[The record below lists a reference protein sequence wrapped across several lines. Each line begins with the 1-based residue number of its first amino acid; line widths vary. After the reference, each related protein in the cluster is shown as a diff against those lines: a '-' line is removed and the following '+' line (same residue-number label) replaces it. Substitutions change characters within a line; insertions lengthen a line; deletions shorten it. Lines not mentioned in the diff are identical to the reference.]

1 MTLPDQFINLIN
13 EMQKKDEVYLKYNEP
28 LSKISS
34 FKIGGNADIIIYP
47 KTVESLLNII
57 SLADNFNIRYD
68 VFGNCTNVLFDDSG
82 YRGAL
87 IITNKISAVSID
99 GNLIHAECG
108 ASLMSLSIAAAKAG
122 LSGLEFAYGIPG
134 TVGGAVTM
142 NAGAYGSDISSVLEY
157 SDCISGGT
165 LKRLSNEDHNFGY
178 RKSIYSNSA
187 LYLTSATFRLEK
199 SDCGLIRGKMDEL
212 MNLRKSKQ
220 PLEYPSAGSVF
231 KRYPGF
237 FTAKLIDEAGLKGF
251 SVGGAQVS
259 TKHAGFIIN
268 TGNATSSD
276 VKKLIEII
284 KDKIYERNGI
294 NIECEIISVPETIS

>member
-1 MTLPDQFINLIN
+1 MTLPNQFVIILN
-13 EMQKKDEVYLKYNEP
+13 EMQKKDEVSLKYNEP

-34 FKIGGNADIIIYP
+34 FKIGGIADVIIYP
-47 KTVESLLNII
+47 KTIEALMKII
-57 SLADNFNIRYD
+57 SLADNYNIRYD
-68 VFGNCTNVLFDDSG
+68 VFGNCTNILFDDFG

-87 IITNKISAVSID
+87 IITNKISAVSIED
-99 GNLIHAECG
+99 NLIHAECG
-108 ASLMSLSIAAAKAG
+108 TSLMSLSIAAEKAG

-142 NAGAYGSDISSVLEY
+142 NAGAYGSDISAVLEY
-157 SDCISGGT
+157 SEYISNGI
-165 LKRLSNEDHNFGY
+165 LNKLSNPDHKFGY
-178 RKSIYSNSA
+178 RKSIYSNNRF
-187 LYLTSATFRLEK
+187 YLTSATFRLDK
-199 SDCGLIRGKMDEL
+199 SECSVIRGKMDEL
-212 MNLRKSKQ
+212 MNLRRSKQ

-251 SVGGAQVS
+251 SVGGAEVS

-284 KDKIYERNGI
+284 KNKIYEKNGI